1 VPAFREGYNV
11 PGIVS
16 WAGHIERPG
25 RVEDAFVTLADIAP
39 TLLEV
44 AGVDAPAGLTGRS
57 LVPFFRQSGP
67 PDGWRDAFCSQM
79 NGVELYY
86 SQRAVQTHDW
96 KYVYNGFDF
105 DELYDLRADPHET
118 VNLAGRREHDDV
130 KRDLVRT
137 MWRFAGETGDHIFNS
152 YATVAFAPWGPADAF
167 APPDDPAR

>member
-1 VPAFREGYNV
+1 A
-11 PGIVS
+11 
-16 WAGHIERPG
+16 
-25 RVEDAFVTLADIAP
+25 LADIAP
-39 TLLEV
+39 PRLEV
-44 AGVDAPAGLTGRS
+44 AVVAAAAGLTGRS

-67 PDGWRDAFCSQM
+67 PEGWRDAFCSQM

-86 SQRAVQTHDW
+86 TQRAVQTHDW

-137 MWRFAGETGDHIFNS
+137 MWRFARG
-152 YATVAFAPWGPADAF
+152 ARRPPLQPPPPAAPLPPRAP
-167 APPDDPAR
+167 APPRPPP